1 MPRRTLAKI
10 VESIILVQELPM
22 KWKNMAKYCQ
32 KYYDNDEFDDFDNED
47 EHHGKKT
54 KKKSKK
60 IDFDIVRKVYCENC
74 FNEGHFRKRMQIVD
88 GIFVGFARQVTI
100 TQINVLVICE
110 WKLSLKRYYTRRSS
124 TNRSARGTRT
134 KKITNL

>member
-1 MPRRTLAKI
+1 MPRRTLAKV

-54 KKKSKK
+54 KNKSKK
-60 IDFDIVRKVYCENC
+60 IDFDIVRKC
-74 FNEGHFRKRMQIVD
+74 IVK
-88 GIFVGFARQVTI
+88 I
-100 TQINVLVICE
+100 VLMKVISEKEC
-110 WKLSLKRYYTRRSS
+110 KLLMEFLYDLQGK
-124 TNRSARGTRT
+124 
-134 KKITNL
+134 